1 MNTVESVCICSKPI
15 QSLSSKKKKNERTE
29 QQLKFTST
37 TIVGCKTLAANFGQ
51 HVSPLLYNTYAV
63 IETGSDV

>member
-1 MNTVESVCICSKPI
+1 MKE
-15 QSLSSKKKKNERTE
+15 TE

-37 TIVGCKTLAANFGQ
+37 TIVGCKTLAANFSQ
-51 HVSPLLYNTYAV
+51 HVSPLLYNTCAV